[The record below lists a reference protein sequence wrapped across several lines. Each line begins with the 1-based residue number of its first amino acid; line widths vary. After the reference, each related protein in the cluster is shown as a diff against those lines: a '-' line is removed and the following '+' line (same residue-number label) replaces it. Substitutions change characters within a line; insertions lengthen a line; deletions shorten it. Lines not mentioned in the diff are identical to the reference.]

1 MTDDIGNPHDRLF
14 REIWSD
20 RDVAMD
26 FLRNY
31 LPEKILKLSD
41 LSSLEICKDSFVEE
55 DLKEYFSDLLY
66 RMKLEKQEGYIY
78 LLFEHKSY
86 PEKLIHLQLS
96 EYMLKI
102 WRLHLKQHKT
112 KYIPVIV
119 PAVLYHGKRK
129 WNAKIKFSGMF
140 SGPVKELSEYIPD
153 FEYVLYDL
161 SRYSDDEIKG
171 TVLSRAVMLLMK
183 HISDPDL
190 IMKLPGI
197 FLLMRDLLR
206 QDTGLRYIET
216 ILRYLYSAA
225 ETQPEEIINVLEQ
238 TLSEEG
244 RKMGMTAADIL
255 RKEGYDQANVLAER
269 LRKEGYDQG
278 VHQGIQ
284 QGIQQGI
291 CEGLVEGIE
300 LGLSLKFGEKGL
312 KLMPR
317 IRKIQDIGRLKAL
330 KDVIRTAGSAEE
342 FKKFITD

>member
-244 RKMGMTAADIL
+244 RKMGMTAAD
-255 RKEGYDQANVLAER
+255 R

-278 VHQGIQ
+278 VHQGIQQGIQQGVQ

-312 KLMPR
+312 KMMPR
-317 IRKIQDIGRLKAL
+317 IRKIQDISRLKYL
-330 KDVIRTAGSAEE
+330 KEKIRTAVSSEE
-342 FKKFITD
+342 FKKIIKN

>member
-86 PEKLIHLQLS
+86 PERLIHLQLS

-244 RKMGMTAADIL
+244 RKMGMTAAD
-255 RKEGYDQANVLAER
+255 R

-278 VHQGIQ
+278 VHQGIQQGVQ

-312 KLMPR
+312 KMMPR
-317 IRKIQDIGRLKAL
+317 IRKIQDISRLKYL
-330 KDVIRTAGSAEE
+330 KEKIRTAVSSEE
-342 FKKFITD
+342 FKKIIKD

>member
-86 PEKLIHLQLS
+86 PERLIHLQLS

-244 RKMGMTAADIL
+244 RKMGMTAAD
-255 RKEGYDQANVLAER
+255 R